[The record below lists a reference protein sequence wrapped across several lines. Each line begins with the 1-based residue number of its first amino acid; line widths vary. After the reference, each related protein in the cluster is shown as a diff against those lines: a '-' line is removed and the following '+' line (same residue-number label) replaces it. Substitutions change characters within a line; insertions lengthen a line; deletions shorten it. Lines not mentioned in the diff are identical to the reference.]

1 MASDEDVL
9 DTEVADGV
17 LDNGVGVKVSG
28 RDNVADVAVH
38 EDLART
44 KAHDLVGRH
53 TAVSASKVEV
63 LRLLRTTDSLYI
75 ELEQT
80 TIQHNRITEVLGVL
94 GSLGLDPLLVVRED
108 GGEIIA
114 TCRSHDQI
122 LNFKLNIISNLEC
135 SCCAWCWKESISG
148 CMRSVYE
155 WSTSGQVR
163 EGGSR

>member
-75 ELEQT
+75 ELGQT
-80 TIQHNRITEVLGVL
+80 TIQHNCASPKYL
-94 GSLGLDPLLVVRED
+94 GSLAVSASTHFLLFARTAARSSLPAGLT
-108 GGEIIA
+108 IK
-114 TCRSHDQI
+114 S
-122 LNFKLNIISNLEC
+122 
-135 SCCAWCWKESISG
+135 
-148 CMRSVYE
+148 
-155 WSTSGQVR
+155 
-163 EGGSR
+163 